1 MQPQHTNPADAVQIH
16 QDVRSKKSIGIH
28 CCTFNLTT
36 GTPGY
41 SVRWAPA
48 AIFLFDVG
56 CTACAHR

>member
-36 GTPGY
+36 GMRQPSTP
-41 SVRWAPA
+41 
-48 AIFLFDVG
+48 AIIADLM
-56 CTACAHR
+56 

>member
-36 GTPGY
+36 GERNQSISCFRVLCSFVSG
-41 SVRWAPA
+41 
-48 AIFLFDVG
+48 
-56 CTACAHR
+56 TAEIG